1 MLNPL
6 LGAFVAYMGRL
17 HLQGWHVR
25 KDVCPKEGRTQ
36 NCMWVAAVGRRAQV
50 GDDGGGNG
58 KGVQVDTWTPMKLE
72 TKGAGLGCVLVASVH
87 LVASSFFGGARLVC
101 VVRLASRALT
111 TSGLPCSAVSI
122 SGVDPVRKAHDMFRL
137 QLGTSLIRKSAGAG
151 VE

>member
-1 MLNPL
+1 
-6 LGAFVAYMGRL
+6 
-17 HLQGWHVR
+17 
-25 KDVCPKEGRTQ
+25 
-36 NCMWVAAVGRRAQV
+36 MWVAAVGRRAQV

-58 KGVQVDTWTPMKLE
+58 KGVHVDTWTPMKLE

-87 LVASSFFGGARLVC
+87 LVASSFFGGGASCVC
-101 VVRLASRALT
+101 CAFGQQG